1 MSLWRTRDEGAYSDF
16 AAAVTPRL
24 FRSALLMSGD
34 WHLAEDLVQTTLA
47 KLYVAWPK
55 VDAAR
60 SAEAYAMGTL
70 TKSYLSHA
78 RTRRN
83 AERPTDQ
90 IGVDLATS
98 DDLSRVELFD
108 ALRLLDA
115 TDRTIVVLRYWN
127 DLSVDDTAAKTG
139 LSAAAV
145 RTRCSRALARLRD
158 ELSEG
163 TTDKGVS
170 P

>member
-1 MSLWRTRDEGAYSDF
+1 MSLWRARDDAAYSEF

-24 FRSALLMSGD
+24 FRSALLMGGD

-70 TKSYLSHA
+70 SKTFLSHV

-83 AERPTDQ
+83 TERPTLEL
-90 IGVDLATS
+90 GPELADAGDVS
-98 DDLSRVELFD
+98 SRLELFD
-108 ALRLLDA
+108 AVRGLEPLDRA
-115 TDRTIVVLRYWN
+115 VVVLRYWS
-127 DLSVDDTAAKTG
+127 DLSVDETAKQTG
-139 LSAAAV
+139 LTSGAV

-158 ELSEG
+158 QLSEE
-163 TTDKGVS
+163 GVTR
-170 P
+170 